1 VASERQIAANRA
13 NSRKSAGP
21 KSRAGKARASQNAY
35 RHGLAARRPVDASWI
50 VKVEILAAEIVNS
63 TAGLVDLGR
72 ARCIASAE
80 LEVQRVR
87 ATTEATIAQIF
98 AGGDHDDQRAA
109 LAISKNTAAALP
121 PLEEGT
127 EQLAEAI
134 RRALP
139 IVRMLDRYE
148 RRAIAR
154 RDKVITTC
162 LESKRLDGTQIG
174 RTNPI

>member
-72 ARCIASAE
+72 ARCIAGAE

-98 AGGDHDDQRAA
+98 AVVTTMIKGLHSRSAKTQRRHC
-109 LAISKNTAAALP
+109 
-121 PLEEGT
+121 
-127 EQLAEAI
+127 
-134 RRALP
+134 RRW
-139 IVRMLDRYE
+139 
-148 RRAIAR
+148 RRGPSNWPKQYNAR
-154 RDKVITTC
+154 F
-162 LESKRLDGTQIG
+162 Q
-174 RTNPI
+174 

>member
-1 VASERQIAANRA
+1 
-13 NSRKSAGP
+13 
-21 KSRAGKARASQNAY
+21 
-35 RHGLAARRPVDASWI
+35 

-72 ARCIASAE
+72 ARCIAGAE

-98 AGGDHDDQRAA
+98 AVVTTMIKGLHSRSAKTQRRHCRRWRRGPSNWPS
-109 LAISKNTAAALP
+109 I
-121 PLEEGT
+121 
-127 EQLAEAI
+127 Q
-134 RRALP
+134 RALP